1 MKGFVELSGKHYGKV
16 KMNDPEK
23 IQKRFIWKKMGC
35 GGELILNGKYYKSI
49 AKKGKIGIFEEL

>member
-1 MKGFVELSGKHYGKV
+1 
-16 KMNDPEK
+16 
-23 IQKRFIWKKMGC
+23 MGC